1 MSIAVVIIE
10 DDPAVMKRLVD
21 VISNSSFCEVVG
33 VARNRGEATA
43 AILANRADLYLID
56 LGLPDADGV
65 ELIQLVRERC
75 PESRSMVLSTFGDS
89 KHVMRSLRAGARG
102 YLLKDEIQPS
112 LVEKLVSAH
121 NGQAP
126 LSPAVAQLVVERISM
141 LENNVRPQVDREKVL
156 RDLGMGE
163 REWEV
168 LRLLIEGLPIVEIG
182 RRLSIS
188 HHTVNQHLRSVYRKL
203 GVKSRAMAAN
213 AARLHGLIDE

>member
-33 VARNRGEATA
+33 VARNRGEAIA

-65 ELIQLVRERC
+65 ELIQLVREKC
-75 PESRSMVLSTFGDS
+75 PESRSLVVSTFGDS

-141 LENNVRPQVDREKVL
+141 LENNVRPLVDREKVL

>member
-33 VARNRGEATA
+33 VARNRGEAMA

-75 PESRSMVLSTFGDS
+75 PESHSMVLSTFGDS

>member
-33 VARNRGEATA
+33 VARNRGEAMA
-43 AILANRADLYLID
+43 AIMANRADLYLID

>member
-33 VARNRGEATA
+33 IAKNRGEAVA
-43 AILANRADLYLID
+43 AILANRADLYVLD
-56 LGLPDADGV
+56 LGLPDVDGV
-65 ELIQLVRERC
+65 ELIRLIKEKC
-75 PESRSMVLSTFGDS
+75 PESRSVVVSTFGDS
-89 KHVMRSLRAGARG
+89 KHVMRSLRAGASG
-102 YLLKDEIQPS
+102 YLLKEEIQPS
-112 LVEKLVSAH
+112 MVDKLVSAH

-141 LENNVRPQVDREKVL
+141 LENNVRPQVDRQKVL

-168 LRLLIEGLPIVEIG
+168 LRHLVEGLPIVEIG

-213 AARLHGLIDE
+213 AARLYGLIDE

>member
-43 AILANRADLYLID
+43 AILANRADLYRID

-121 NGQAP
+121 N
-126 LSPAVAQLVVERISM
+126 R
-141 LENNVRPQVDREKVL
+141 
-156 RDLGMGE
+156 
-163 REWEV
+163 
-168 LRLLIEGLPIVEIG
+168 
-182 RRLSIS
+182 
-188 HHTVNQHLRSVYRKL
+188 
-203 GVKSRAMAAN
+203 
-213 AARLHGLIDE
+213 

>member
-33 VARNRGEATA
+33 VARNRGEAMA

-89 KHVMRSLRAGARG
+89 KHVMRSLRADARG

>member
-33 VARNRGEATA
+33 VARNRGEAMA

>member
-33 VARNRGEATA
+33 VARNRGEAMA

-102 YLLKDEIQPS
+102 YLLTDEIQPS

>member
-33 VARNRGEATA
+33 VARNRGEAMA

-65 ELIQLVRERC
+65 ELIQLVRDRC

>member
-33 VARNRGEATA
+33 VARNRGEAIA

-65 ELIQLVRERC
+65 ELIQLVREKC
-75 PESRSMVLSTFGDS
+75 PESRSLVVSTFGDS

-141 LENNVRPQVDREKVL
+141 LENNLRPLVDREKVL

-188 HHTVNQHLRSVYRKL
+188 HHAVNQHLRSVYRKL

>member
-33 VARNRGEATA
+33 VARNRGEAIA

-65 ELIQLVRERC
+65 ELIQLVREKC
-75 PESRSMVLSTFGDS
+75 PESRSLVVSTFGDS

-126 LSPAVAQLVVERISM
+126 LSPAVAHLVVERISM
-141 LENNVRPQVDREKVL
+141 LENNVRPLVDREKVL

>member
-1 MSIAVVIIE
+1 MIIE

-33 VARNRGEATA
+33 VARNRGEAMA

>member
-33 VARNRGEATA
+33 VARNRGEAMA

-141 LENNVRPQVDREKVL
+141 LEDNVRPQVDREKVL

>member
-33 VARNRGEATA
+33 VARNRGEAMA

-141 LENNVRPQVDREKVL
+141 LENHVRPQVDREKVL

>member
-1 MSIAVVIIE
+1 
-10 DDPAVMKRLVD
+10 
-21 VISNSSFCEVVG
+21 
-33 VARNRGEATA
+33 
-43 AILANRADLYLID
+43 
-56 LGLPDADGV
+56 
-65 ELIQLVRERC
+65 
-75 PESRSMVLSTFGDS
+75 MVLSTFGDS